1 MTGEPEVLFEERGRA
16 GVITLNRPRA
26 LNALTLSM
34 IRKIHSR
41 LLIWADNRRIE
52 RVVIRGAGER
62 AFCAGGDIRVLRDW
76 GLAGNPNAV
85 AFYRE
90 EYRLN
95 AFIKH
100 YPKPCVAL
108 VNGIVMGGGVG
119 VAVHGSHRICSE
131 RTVFAMPETG
141 IGLFPDV
148 GATFFLPRLPGFLG
162 TYLALTGARLGQ
174 SDLEWS
180 GIATHAVPSGSFD
193 SLVDD
198 LAEDADLDAAFAR
211 HVHSA
216 GKPAFPDLVPVIDRC
231 FGAASVQGIVARLNQ
246 VTGEHAA
253 WAAETAASLQA
264 KSPLSLCIA
273 FRQMFEGRQADFHEC
288 LRIEFRIVNRVLNG
302 SDFYE
307 GVRAVII
314 DKDNRPQWSNR
325 NLNAVGQSEVDR
337 YFAPLGPSELEFS

>member
-16 GVITLNRPRA
+16 GLITLNRPRA
-26 LNALTLSM
+26 LNALTLPM
-34 IRKIHSR
+34 IREIHSR

-52 RVVIRGAGER
+52 RVVIRGAGKK

-76 GLAGNPNAV
+76 GLAGDPNAV
-85 AFYRE
+85 AFYRQ

-100 YPKPCVAL
+100 YPKPYVAL
-108 VNGIVMGGGVG
+108 VDGIVMGGGVG
-119 VAVHGSHRICSE
+119 VAVHGSHRLCGE

-148 GATFFLPRLPGFLG
+148 GATFFLPRLPGHFG

-174 SDLEWS
+174 SDLEWF
-180 GIATHAVPSGSFD
+180 GIATHSIGSD
-193 SLVDD
+193 SFHCLVED
-198 LAEDADLDAAFAR
+198 LAEDADLDAACAR
-211 HVHSA
+211 HVRSA
-216 GKPAFPDLVPVIDRC
+216 GKPTLPDLVPVIDRC
-231 FGAASVQGIVARLNQ
+231 FGADSVQGIVAGLNQ
-246 VTGEHAA
+246 VAGEHAA

-273 FRQMFEGRQADFHEC
+273 FRQMFEGRRADFDEC
-288 LRIEFRIVNRVLNG
+288 LRIEFRVVNRVLRG

-314 DKDNRPQWSNR
+314 DKDNPPRWSHK
-325 NLNAVGQSEVDR
+325 NLGAVGQSEVDR
-337 YFAPLGPSELEFS
+337 YFAPLGPDELDFA